1 MFPALFFCF
10 LSHDMTATPLSR
22 TSPWTGPIA
31 VTLCAALGPWLV
43 TDATWT
49 WGICAVLFVAVGLPH
64 GAVDHITYHHALGQ
78 SAKTAPWRFV
88 GPYMAGLV
96 AFAGWLLCMPVPA
109 TWAFLA
115 LSSWHFGQSHISGP
129 SSAWTA
135 RLRGWAL
142 GTVLIG
148 TLLNAQRASSVEVML
163 HWMSGVEATHILD
176 LVAAMLPWAVGLWA
190 GAGAVGFLMRMSDR
204 RNDDKAAVGWMRE
217 GAWLAAMWLLAT
229 NSGLL
234 WAFTAYFC
242 LGHAVDSWRV
252 EFTRHQDMTSEFAT
266 YYKWSLPFTAAF
278 LAGLLAILGAVG
290 MGWLNAS
297 WAWAALI
304 AGSVPHMV
312 LLDHWAPVKLSQQ
325 TSP

>member
-1 MFPALFFCF
+1 MQAQSL
-10 LSHDMTATPLSR
+10 PL
-22 TSPWTGPIA
+22 TSSWTGPIVVA
-31 VTLCAALGPWLV
+31 LCAALGPWLV
-43 TDATWT
+43 TYAPWT
-49 WGICAVLFVAVGLPH
+49 WGVCAVLFVAVGLPH

-96 AFAGWLLCMPVPA
+96 AFAGWLLWMPAPA

-115 LSSWHFGQSHISGP
+115 LSSWHFGQSHLSGP
-129 SSAWTA
+129 SNTWVG
-135 RLRGWAL
+135 RFRGCAL
-142 GTVLIG
+142 GAVLIG
-148 TLLNAQRASSVEVML
+148 TLLNAQHASSVEVML
-163 HWMSGVEATHILD
+163 HWMSGVEATHMLD
-176 LVAAMLPWAVGLWA
+176 LVAAMLPWALGLWA
-190 GAGAVGFLMRMSDR
+190 GAWIWELVRGMSDR
-204 RNDDKAAVGWMRE
+204 SKRDKAIEWLHE

-229 NSGLL
+229 QSDLL

-242 LGHAVDSWRV
+242 LGHAVDSWRM
-252 EFTRHQDMTSEFAT
+252 EFTEHQDLTSEFAT

-278 LAGLLAILGAVG
+278 LAGLLAVLGAVG

-297 WAWAALI
+297 WAWAVLI

>member
-1 MFPALFFCF
+1 MQAQSL
-10 LSHDMTATPLSR
+10 PL
-22 TSPWTGPIA
+22 TSSWTGPIVVA
-31 VTLCAALGPWLV
+31 LCAALGPWLV
-43 TDATWT
+43 TDAPWT
-49 WGICAVLFVAVGLPH
+49 WGVCAVLFVAVGLPH

-96 AFAGWLLCMPVPA
+96 AFAGWLLWMPSPA

-115 LSSWHFGQSHISGP
+115 LSSWHFGQSHLSGP
-129 SSAWTA
+129 SNTWVG
-135 RLRGWAL
+135 RFRGCAL
-142 GTVLIG
+142 GAVLIG
-148 TLLNAQRASSVEVML
+148 TLLNAQHASSVEVML

-176 LVAAMLPWAVGLWA
+176 LVAAMLPWALGLWA
-190 GAGAVGFLMRMSDR
+190 GAWIWELMRGMSDR
-204 RNDDKAAVGWMRE
+204 SKRDKAIEWLRE

-229 NSGLL
+229 QSGLL

-242 LGHAVDSWRV
+242 LGHAVDSWRM
-252 EFTRHQDMTSEFAT
+252 EFTEHQDLTSEFPT

-278 LAGLLAILGAVG
+278 LAGLLAVLGAVG

-297 WAWAALI
+297 WAWAVLI